1 VDVREFALGN
11 FVSRSISGSSL
22 ISWRCD
28 GNFLFANCIRS
39 SPVQHA
45 SDYPAALLQNPPHP
59 LCKLVGFS
67 NGLLSMPALPAKR
80 APQPRFQ

>member
-1 VDVREFALGN
+1 MDVREFALGN

-39 SPVQHA
+39 SPVQDA
-45 SDYPAALLQNPPHP
+45 SDYPAALFGGVLFGRTRGKV
-59 LCKLVGFS
+59 L
-67 NGLLSMPALPAKR
+67 MM
-80 APQPRFQ
+80 